1 MAPKRQLFGAYL
13 MKLFFS
19 GIFFCLFSSVASGQV
34 PTISLPSSFLP
45 PPPPSPAGIQNV
57 GSLQFQA
64 FLNNMSVPQL
74 QMLPSYGANVVS
86 KEILTPVLIKDK
98 RDQSAWLPKSFESS
112 IQGLQFIKPSPLDLK
127 QK

>member
-1 MAPKRQLFGAYL
+1 

-34 PTISLPSSFLP
+34 PTISLPSSFTP

-74 QMLPSYGANVVS
+74 QVLPSHGANVVG
-86 KEILTPVLIKDK
+86 KEISAPVLVKDK
-98 RDQSAWLPKSFESS
+98 SDQWLPKSFESS
-112 IQGLQFIKPSPLDLK
+112 IQGLQFIKPSPLDQK

>member
-1 MAPKRQLFGAYL
+1 

-34 PTISLPSSFLP
+34 PTISLPSSFTP

-74 QMLPSYGANVVS
+74 QVLPSYGANVVS
-86 KEILTPVLIKDK
+86 KEMLAPVLIKDK
-98 RDQSAWLPKSFESS
+98 SDQSAWLPKSFESS
-112 IQGLQFIKPSPLDLK
+112 IQGLQFIKPSPLDQK

>member
-1 MAPKRQLFGAYL
+1 

-19 GIFFCLFSSVASGQV
+19 GIFFYLFSSVASGQV
-34 PTISLPSSFLP
+34 PTISLPSSFPP

-74 QMLPSYGANVVS
+74 QVLPSYGTNVVG
-86 KEILTPVLIKDK
+86 KEILAPVLVKDK
-98 RDQSAWLPKSFESS
+98 SDQSAWLPKSFESS
-112 IQGLQFIKPSPLDLK
+112 IQGLQFIKPSPLDQK